1 MKFRGNDGTW
11 LWTITKGG
19 TASDRGRALWLSS
32 QIFLRVDTK
41 STLYGS
47 EVSNSTWDVALI
59 KYNLAGNEISG
70 AQVGGASEIY
80 GYDLKPAFAGGWFAA
95 AHPNRRQSQA
105 CCPSHGSTASSLRAA
120 ALATC
125 LGLQFLALAT
135 DGCVFLRSDEP
146 SLWARLPAPP
156 PSTGHGPPAFKM
168 ALAACKAPFA
178 REDRMVQWAS
188 AATSALSLWCTDLGE
203 GLLPELVEWMGWSDT
218 DSEAQT
224 DRKMIST
231 PPSGEL
237 YGLSKMMN
245 LKPTRKPWGPSPTLR
260 VEEQT
265 LEGQMESEINNVGEW
280 RSDANVIQEQQKEK
294 CTKGTFRRRIFEA
307 ARRTREASVKKVFGV
322 LCVDDGLTQADLV
335 EVDMDGTDLTR
346 HRVVCRGITRERL
359 RSDHLDE
366 EALASIRA
374 SLFRLC
380 QGQRPLAGLTVD
392 LGYLWMKHQRALR
405 QLVPHW
411 LVLTT
416 PLVQLPLIRTCFR
429 TVDATLLVVWE
440 DASVSELSWLEAS
453 SNIRIDGQVEVLLV
467 RASQAEQA
475 EWSSFLS
482 KGKSDLKD
490 QAPMAPLL
498 LDLLDRVQIRLAEL
512 SRKDVAVSSILVDG
526 SLSRFSKGLRN
537 ATQLPVFD
545 EVSMMGL
552 FSAASSLSDFS
563 EASVLGR
570 LEDKMQRIG
579 NGQNSVRDRVTEG
592 QLGLVQLD
600 SYEYV
605 RAVGDADHESTF
617 SFQTN
622 PRVAQGLS
630 FEKAQT
636 AAQEPVMLESLRQAA
651 KEMETAHC
659 FGIAGNCGF
668 MQFYQ
673 ASVREAVSVPVFLS
687 ALVQV
692 PTMAAALDSRD
703 RILVLTANETSF
715 REAQELLLRAECC
728 NMALDQ
734 IVVRGC
740 EDVPGFEAVAKME
753 QVDTQKVENSLSQ
766 FVEEILAEGDGAF
779 IKMIVLECTELP
791 HYAARLRR
799 VSGLPVLDLV
809 TCANF
814 FAKVLVG
821 SFSLAGDYPHHSSS
835 NS

>member
-1 MKFRGNDGTW
+1 M
-11 LWTITKGG
+11 
-19 TASDRGRALWLSS
+19 
-32 QIFLRVDTK
+32 
-41 STLYGS
+41 
-47 EVSNSTWDVALI
+47 
-59 KYNLAGNEISG
+59 
-70 AQVGGASEIY
+70 
-80 GYDLKPAFAGGWFAA
+80 
-95 AHPNRRQSQA
+95 
-105 CCPSHGSTASSLRAA
+105 
-120 ALATC
+120 
-125 LGLQFLALAT
+125 
-135 DGCVFLRSDEP
+135 
-146 SLWARLPAPP
+146 
-156 PSTGHGPPAFKM
+156 
-168 ALAACKAPFA
+168 ACKAPFA
-178 REDRMVQWAS
+178 RYEDHMVQWAS

-218 DSEAQT
+218 DSEVQT

-245 LKPTRKPWGPSPTLR
+245 GKPTTKPWGLR

-265 LEGQMESEINNVGEW
+265 LEGQLESEINNVAEW

-294 CTKGTFRRRIFEA
+294 CTKGAFRRRIFEA
-307 ARRTREASVKKVFGV
+307 ARRTREASMKKVFGV

-335 EVDMDGTDLTR
+335 EVDVDGTDLTR
-346 HRVVCRGITRERL
+346 HRIVCRGITRARL

-392 LGYLWMKHQRALR
+392 LGYLWMKHQHALR
-405 QLVPHW
+405 QLVPRW

-453 SNIRIDGQVEVLLV
+453 SNIRIDGQVEVIVV
-467 RASQAEQA
+467 RASQPESA
-475 EWSSFLS
+475 WSSFP
-482 KGKSDLKD
+482 D
-490 QAPMAPLL
+490 QKQAQAPLL
-498 LDLLDRVQIRLAEL
+498 LDLVERVQIRLAEL

-526 SLSRFSKGLRN
+526 ALSRFSKGLRN

-552 FSAASSLSDFS
+552 FSAASSLSEFS

-570 LEDKMQRIG
+570 LEDKLQRIG
-579 NGQNSVRDRVTEG
+579 NGQNSVRGRVTEG

-673 ASVREAVSVPVFLS
+673 ALVREAVSVPVFLS

-692 PTMAAALDSRD
+692 PTMAAALDPRD
-703 RILVLTANETSF
+703 RILILTANETSF

-821 SFSLAGDYPHHSSS
+821 SF
-835 NS
+835 